1 MGLCPY
7 PPPAVASWSP
17 CNETF
22 CLFNVSA
29 DPCEHKNLAEEMP
42 EVVERMTTRL
52 KAFQVRKKHTFE
64 QNRHTE
70 AKRKLLVL
78 SDASKLPPYLRVHRL
93 TESGRAVLLS
103 VPRQATAVPP
113 VRPEGCNPVIDSEDA
128 WRPCDSP
135 DVLEHG
141 YNVGRTDSFHR
152 ARAGQTGYQMS
163 GTASDG
169 KRFASGEL

>member
-64 QNRHTE
+64 QNCHTE
-70 AKRKLLVL
+70 AKR
-78 SDASKLPPYLRVHRL
+78 S
-93 TESGRAVLLS
+93 
-103 VPRQATAVPP
+103 
-113 VRPEGCNPVIDSEDA
+113 C
-128 WRPCDSP
+128 WC
-135 DVLEHG
+135 
-141 YNVGRTDSFHR
+141 
-152 ARAGQTGYQMS
+152 
-163 GTASDG
+163 
-169 KRFASGEL
+169 

>member
-52 KAFQVRKKHTFE
+52 KAFQVRKTHI
-64 QNRHTE
+64 RTE
-70 AKRKLLVL
+70 LSHRSQKEAAGAERCQQAAPVSARMSTDGKR
-78 SDASKLPPYLRVHRL
+78 
-93 TESGRAVLLS
+93 GAVLLS

-169 KRFASGEL
+169 KRFASREL

>member
-52 KAFQVRKKHTFE
+52 KAFQVRKNTLDRTPTQKP
-64 QNRHTE
+64 
-70 AKRKLLVL
+70 KRTCL
-78 SDASKLPPYLRVHRL
+78 
-93 TESGRAVLLS
+93 
-103 VPRQATAVPP
+103 
-113 VRPEGCNPVIDSEDA
+113 C
-128 WRPCDSP
+128 
-135 DVLEHG
+135 
-141 YNVGRTDSFHR
+141 
-152 ARAGQTGYQMS
+152 
-163 GTASDG
+163 
-169 KRFASGEL
+169 